1 MVCMTARASIEQP
14 LTISSQTTSFNTTA
28 ADAMCRLLNVAVA
41 LVGILLTLPLMIVIG
56 ALVTITSPGPMLFRQ
71 VRIGINRRGCNDDA
85 VGQPRRHDSGG
96 CPFTMYKFRTMYVAS
111 AQAAGTDQVWAK
123 REDSRVTPVGRI
135 LRKCRLDELPQLFN
149 VLMGDMN
156 VVGPR
161 PEQPV
166 IFETLREALPEYAER
181 QRVLPG
187 ITGWAQVNR
196 GYDESFDDVK
206 KKLDL
211 DLEYINHRSAGT
223 DARIMMRTLP
233 VMFGNR
239 SNRGW

>member
-1 MVCMTARASIEQP
+1 
-14 LTISSQTTSFNTTA
+14 
-28 ADAMCRLLNVAVA
+28 
-41 LVGILLTLPLMIVIG
+41 
-56 ALVTITSPGPMLFRQ
+56 
-71 VRIGINRRGCNDDA
+71 
-85 VGQPRRHDSGG
+85 
-96 CPFTMYKFRTMYVAS
+96 
-111 AQAAGTDQVWAK
+111 
-123 REDSRVTPVGRI
+123 
-135 LRKCRLDELPQLFN
+135 
-149 VLMGDMN
+149 
-156 VVGPR
+156 
-161 PEQPV
+161 V
-166 IFETLREALPEYAER
+166 IFETLRQALPAYAER

-211 DLEYINHRSAGT
+211 DLEYISHRSAGT